1 METLALV
8 RKLLRD
14 VRLMLVGVAF
24 LLGAFQVLFA
34 KISERIIA
42 QLELLA
48 ELASLGGFSL
58 RDVLDKIFEGE
69 GEVVRTLMGGKL
81 IALDNA
87 MDMLSVGYV
96 DPLVIVLFC
105 VWAIGRGAGAI
116 AGEIDRGT
124 MELLLAQPLARWRLV
139 FAHFLVDALTIPLI
153 CLSMWAGNWLGAWW
167 IGPVIQV
174 EHLPVNRPRPAYI
187 IELGPLKVRLEIPLD
202 ENPPP
207 APSPQNSERL
217 RVRPEAFGPAL
228 WVVGGLIFA
237 VSGGTLWLS
246 AAGRYRWRVLGIAVF
261 VFLIQ
266 FLVNVVGQMWPPAGP
281 LRPLTIFYYY
291 QPQKVI
297 LGHDWMVTFPE
308 WNHGRPLCAVPML
321 AVLYGVGVVGY
332 LMAAWTFS
340 RRDLPAPL

>member
-1 METLALV
+1 METGTLV
-8 RKLLRD
+8 GKLLRD
-14 VRLMLVGVAF
+14 VRPMLAGVAL

-34 KISERIIA
+34 KISERVIA
-42 QLELLA
+42 QLELLS
-48 ELASLGGFSL
+48 ELARPWGFSL
-58 RDVLDKIFEGE
+58 RDVLDKVFEGE

-96 DPLVIVLFC
+96 DPVVILLLC

-124 MELLLAQPLARWRLV
+124 MELLLAQPLARWRLLL
-139 FAHFLVDALTIPLI
+139 AHFLVDALTIPVL
-153 CLSMWAGNWLGAWW
+153 CLSLWAGNWLGAGW
-167 IGPVIQV
+167 IGRVIPVD
-174 EHLPVNRPRPAYI
+174 HLPVSQLRPAYI
-187 IELGPLKVRLEIPLD
+187 VELGPLKVRLENPLD
-202 ENPPP
+202 KGAPP
-207 APSPQNSERL
+207 APSPRDSERL

-228 WVVGGLIFA
+228 WVVGGLVFA
-237 VSGGTLWLS
+237 VSGATLWLS

-266 FLVNVVGQMWPPAGP
+266 FLVNVVGQTWPPAGP

-297 LGHDWMVTFPE
+297 LGQDWMVTFPE
-308 WNHGRPLCAVPML
+308 WNHGSPLCAVPML